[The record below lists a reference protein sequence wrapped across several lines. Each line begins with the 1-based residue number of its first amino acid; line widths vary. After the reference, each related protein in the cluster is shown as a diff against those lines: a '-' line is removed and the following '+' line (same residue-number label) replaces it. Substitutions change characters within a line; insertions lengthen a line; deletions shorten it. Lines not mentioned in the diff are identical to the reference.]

1 MEDLTTLC
9 QNELIKNPKIID
21 NLSHVPYRLIKR
33 VFEVIHIKVDQL
45 LMIERSNVFYIFED
59 DDIWLGLL
67 KSEFPGNV
75 HDSFI
80 SDGKVIREYYTR
92 EFAPVMETL
101 SPLERER
108 FKLCLH
114 EKLRRDLETGKYR
127 IPYRMLYFQY
137 QEDIKRREAE
147 SAEKLR
153 LTVQKINKERERK
166 QTAVVDYSYILK
178 SRRHGSR
185 KRVVFWGP
193 GSEGQTFGSSSQRQ
207 KKMITMTMTKK
218 PERLAF
224 GGAAGGLVQ
233 QNCYNN
239 SPGEKVGANPG
250 DAGHNPCGV
259 PVNKERESSGC
270 TASVSQ
276 LQQVVHPTRAPVAR
290 RQHPKDQN
298 IFLSTIKKRPPSVP
312 RTHEPISALK
322 TKHVRD
328 NTSATSAQPHIGTKK
343 KRSLIFNSSGDRPTP
358 VIRVRT
364 RVRSNLGGRANDTDR
379 TPSMPSTETEATT
392 MTMTAITSTQARI
405 KESDEAS
412 SLGEGNRANS
422 SLTTLHNTR
431 DSPPSTSKKRKV
443 TTLKNYLTRHQK

>member
-9 QNELIKNPKIID
+9 QNELIRNPKLID
-21 NLSHVPYRLIKR
+21 NLSNVPYRLIKR
-33 VFEVIHIKVDQL
+33 VFEVIRIKVEQL

-80 SDGKVIREYYTR
+80 SDGKIIREYYIN

-153 LTVQKINKERERK
+153 LTVQKINEERERK

-193 GSEGQTFGSSSQRQ
+193 GSEGRAFGLSNQRQ
-207 KKMITMTMTKK
+207 QQQMKKKKK

-224 GGAAGGLVQ
+224 GGAAGGLVP
-233 QNCYNN
+233 QNCHGD
-239 SPGEKVGANPG
+239 SPEKVGANPS
-250 DAGHNPCGV
+250 DPCEASI
-259 PVNKERESSGC
+259 NKERESSG
-270 TASVSQ
+270 SVTSVPQSQ
-276 LQQVVHPTRAPVAR
+276 QQVIHPTRAPVAR
-290 RQHPKDQN
+290 RQHTKNQN
-298 IFLSTIKKRPPSVP
+298 IFLSTIRKRPLSVP
-312 RTHEPISALK
+312 RTHELTP
-322 TKHVRD
+322 TDRVKHVGD
-328 NTSATSAQPHIGTKK
+328 NSAGTSAQPHIGTKK
-343 KRSLIFNSSGDRPTP
+343 KRSLIFTRSGDGPTP

-364 RVRSNLGGRANDTDR
+364 KVRSDLGGRASDTDR
-379 TPSMPSTETEATT
+379 TPSGSPTGIEATT
-392 MTMTAITSTQARI
+392 TSTQTQTGTKRN
-405 KESDEAS
+405 DEAS
-412 SLGEGNRANS
+412 TLSEGNRPNS
-422 SLTTLHNTR
+422 SLTTLHGTG
-431 DSPPSTSKKRKV
+431 DSPPSAYKRRKV
-443 TTLKNYLTRHQK
+443 TSLKNYLTRHNK

>member
-153 LTVQKINKERERK
+153 LTVQKINKERK
-166 QTAVVDYSYILK
+166 
-178 SRRHGSR
+178 GSR
-185 KRVVFWGP
+185 QLWWITLISLRV
-193 GSEGQTFGSSSQRQ
+193 
-207 KKMITMTMTKK
+207 
-218 PERLAF
+218 
-224 GGAAGGLVQ
+224 
-233 QNCYNN
+233 
-239 SPGEKVGANPG
+239 G
-250 DAGHNPCGV
+250 DMARG
-259 PVNKERESSGC
+259 KEW
-270 TASVSQ
+270 
-276 LQQVVHPTRAPVAR
+276 
-290 RQHPKDQN
+290 
-298 IFLSTIKKRPPSVP
+298 
-312 RTHEPISALK
+312 
-322 TKHVRD
+322 
-328 NTSATSAQPHIGTKK
+328 
-343 KRSLIFNSSGDRPTP
+343 SSGDL
-358 VIRVRT
+358 VQRVR
-364 RVRSNLGGRANDTDR
+364 RLVHQASDR
-379 TPSMPSTETEATT
+379 
-392 MTMTAITSTQARI
+392 R
-405 KESDEAS
+405 
-412 SLGEGNRANS
+412 R
-422 SLTTLHNTR
+422 
-431 DSPPSTSKKRKV
+431 
-443 TTLKNYLTRHQK
+443 